1 MLENR
6 EYQPSLYE
14 DVNPTII
21 REAGYGE
28 AVIYSVLVN
37 EFKDQ
42 TAYFGFLEDGWFHY
56 PEAELAAQTEMS
68 ERYTRKKVRKLQRLG
83 LIEKRK
89 LYGENLNYY
98 RLAV

>member
-6 EYQPSLYE
+6 EHQPSLYE
-14 DVNPTII
+14 DVNLAII
-21 REAGYGE
+21 REVGYGE

-42 TAYFGFLEDGWFHY
+42 TAYFGFLEDGWFHC
-56 PEAELAAQTEMS
+56 PEVELAVETEMA

-83 LIEKRK
+83 VIENESCMARILITI
-89 LYGENLNYY
+89 
-98 RLAV
+98 V

>member
-6 EYQPSLYE
+6 EYQQTIYE
-14 DVNPTII
+14 GVNPAII
-21 REAGYGE
+21 REVGYGE
-28 AVIYSVLVN
+28 AVIYSALVN

-42 TAYFGFLEDGWFHY
+42 TAYFGFLEDGWFHCL
-56 PEAELAAQTEMS
+56 EAELAAQTEMS

-83 LIEKRK
+83 LVEKQK

-98 RLAV
+98 RLAI

>member
-6 EYQPSLYE
+6 EYQQSLNE
-14 DVNPTII
+14 DVNPAIV
-21 REAGYGE
+21 REVGYGE
-28 AVIYSVLVN
+28 AVIYSALVN

-42 TAYFGFLEDGWFHY
+42 TAYFGFLEDGWFHCQ
-56 PEAELAAQTEMS
+56 ETELAAQTEMT
-68 ERYTRKKVRKLQRLG
+68 ERYLRKKVRKLQRLG
-83 LIEKRK
+83 FIEKRK